1 MQDDG
6 DEDEMEMEMESKGV
20 DLERGHRAR
29 AHLRQ
34 STREGKLSKLNTM
47 SDDGQGSATS
57 TNADVMGEVL
67 QGSDVAN
74 AKATVRQHSVDD
86 ASMIAQA
93 GDTAQLT
100 GKAGAL
106 LSGSPNTSLSDQDEA
121 ETPNEQPDHLDSS
134 QSPQKVMPESLSGSL
149 TQGHAKQD
157 LNGKLDDAA
166 QGEMSQ
172 TNGIGSPT
180 DTEQESST
188 VRTPAGKEAS
198 TTEPYVDTPASALAN
213 GSSPIPDNASPAAET
228 QPAGS
233 DSSSADADAVS
244 VKQLIQRRSPS
255 GTSEASSKP
264 SSTPPVRRRTKD
276 ELPEGIRALKNRFSS
291 ASPGS
296 STPAPQ
302 PSSLPKDG
310 NHQGPSPV
318 HLEVEHKPGSKFWPY
333 KELKE
338 LRIENG
344 IDPTCKEEYLSEDE
358 FSQVFK
364 KWDLNLAQFKAQP
377 VWRQRMQ
384 KQTVGLF

>member
-1 MQDDG
+1 
-6 DEDEMEMEMESKGV
+6 
-20 DLERGHRAR
+20 
-29 AHLRQ
+29 
-34 STREGKLSKLNTM
+34 M

-100 GKAGAL
+100 GKGGAL
-106 LSGSPNTSLSDQDEA
+106 LSGSPDTSISDQGEV
-121 ETPNEQPDHLDSS
+121 ETPNEQPEHLDSS
-134 QSPQKVMPESLSGSL
+134 QSPQKVTPKSPGGSL

-166 QGEMSQ
+166 RGDVSQ
-172 TNGIGSPT
+172 TNGISST
-180 DTEQESST
+180 TETEPESST
-188 VRTPAGKEAS
+188 VTTPAGKEAS
-198 TTEPYVDTPASALAN
+198 TTDPNVDTPASALAN
-213 GSSPIPDNASPAAET
+213 GSSPIPADASPAAGT

-244 VKQLIQRRSPS
+244 VKQLIQRHSPG
-255 GTSEASSKP
+255 GTSEPSSKP
-264 SSTPPVRRRTKD
+264 SSTPAVRRRTED

-296 STPAPQ
+296 STPPPQ
-302 PSSLPKDG
+302 PIPLPKDV
-310 NHQGPSPV
+310 NYQGPSPV

-344 IDPTCKEEYLSEDE
+344 IDPTCKEEYLSEDD

-377 VWRQRMQ
+377 VWRQHMQ